1 MRKKVQYI
9 LSLGVM
15 GVLAACTPEVVTQ
28 TGTDTIAFYVKTQPT
43 VSEGSRALVD
53 DTDGLLRLGLPL
65 YVTDDTEN
73 SGISD
78 KEVAYTANGL
88 WKSDLEWSDRAYNF
102 HAYIASPKQTATDT
116 RGGVTVAN
124 SGKIVTVQQ
133 PTAYTPSDDVWADFL
148 LSYRVSAEG
157 AKKELVK
164 LELERVTA
172 CVELYMAMSSN
183 MTAVTVNRIE
193 FRNVLT
199 KAQYSLQYH
208 AVPGDNDGI
217 YGMKNIW
224 NVIPDENSRK
234 IYSYSPDGGLSLAG
248 YDSSS
253 DKFAAGYR
261 QMRFLAIHQSLIDG
275 AELYINYTT
284 VEENNVNSTYESVF
298 RLSDYTP
305 QSWSR
310 GHKIR
315 YFIGIDS
322 SIDLEGSIVPWKSV
336 DYIETTLLPND

>member
-1 MRKKVQYI
+1 MRKNIQYI
-9 LSLGVM
+9 LSLGII
-15 GVLAACTPEVVTQ
+15 GGFAACTPETVTQ
-28 TGTDTIAFYVKTQPT
+28 TATDTISFYVKTQPAL
-43 VSEGSRALVD
+43 SEGSRALVD
-53 DTDGLLRLGLPL
+53 DTNGLLGLRLPL

-78 KEVAYTANGL
+78 KEVAYTDNGV
-88 WKSDLEWSDRAYNF
+88 WRSDMEWTDRTYNF
-102 HAYIASPKQTATDT
+102 YAYIASPKQTATDT
-116 RGGVTVAN
+116 YGGVTVTDN
-124 SGKIVTVQQ
+124 GKSVTVQQ
-133 PTAYTPSDDVWADFL
+133 PAIYTPSDDVWADFL

-157 AKKELVK
+157 ADKELVR

-172 CVELYMAMSSN
+172 CVELYMAMSRN
-183 MTAVTVNRIE
+183 MTDVTVNRIE

-199 KAQYSLQYH
+199 KAQYNLQYH

-224 NVIPDENSRK
+224 TVTSDENSRK
-234 IYSYSPDGGLSLAG
+234 TYTYSPDGGLSLTG

-253 DKFAAGYR
+253 DKFVSGYR
-261 QMRFLAIHQSLIDG
+261 QMRFLTVHQSLIDG
-275 AELYINYTT
+275 AELYINYT
-284 VEENNVNSTYESVF
+284 VKENNVSSTYESVF

-322 SIDLEGSIVPWKSV
+322 SIDLEGSIEPWKSV

>member
-15 GVLAACTPEVVTQ
+15 GVFAACTPETVTQ
-28 TGTDTIAFYVKTQPT
+28 TDADTISFYVKTQPT

-53 DTDGLLRLGLPL
+53 DTNELLRLRLPL
-65 YVTDDTEN
+65 YVTDNTEN

-78 KEVAYTANGL
+78 KEVAYTNNGV
-88 WKSDLEWSDRAYNF
+88 WKSDMEWADRAYVF
-102 HAYIASPKQTATDT
+102 YAYIASPKQTATDT
-116 RGGVTVAN
+116 QGGVTVTDNA
-124 SGKIVTVQQ
+124 KTVIVQQ
-133 PTAYTPSDDVWADFL
+133 PATYTPSDGVWADFL

-164 LELERVTA
+164 LDLERVTA
-172 CVELYMAMSSN
+172 CVELYMAMSQN
-183 MTAVTVNRIE
+183 MTSVTVNRIE

-199 KAQYSLQYH
+199 KAQYNLQYH

-217 YGMKNIW
+217 YGMKNMW
-224 NVIPDENSRK
+224 NVIPDENSQK
-234 IYSYSPDGGLSLAG
+234 TYIYNPDVGLSLS
-248 YDSSS
+248 YYNSSS
-253 DKFAAGYR
+253 DKFATSYR
-261 QMRFLAIHQSLIDG
+261 QMRFLTIDQSLIDG
-275 AELYINYTT
+275 AVLYINYT
-284 VEENNVNSTYESVF
+284 VQENNENFTYGSVF
-298 RLSDYTP
+298 KLSDYTP
-305 QSWSR
+305 QSWRR

-322 SIDLEGSIVPWKSV
+322 SIDLEGSIEPWKSV

>member
-15 GVLAACTPEVVTQ
+15 GVLAACTPETVTQ
-28 TGTDTIAFYVKTQPT
+28 TDTDTISFYVKTQPT

-88 WKSDLEWSDRAYNF
+88 WKSDLEWADRAYNF
-102 HAYIASPKQTATDT
+102 HAYIASPKLTDADKY
-116 RGGVTVAN
+116 GVTVAN
-124 SGKIVTVQQ
+124 SGKAVTVQQ
-133 PTAYTPSDDVWADFL
+133 PAAYTSSDDVWADFL

-172 CVELYMAMSSN
+172 CVELYMARSLN

-224 NVIPDENSRK
+224 NVTPDEDSRK
-234 IYSYSPDGGLSLAG
+234 TYTYSPDGGLPLAS

-253 DKFAAGYR
+253 DKFSTGYR
-261 QMRFLAIHQSLIDG
+261 QMRFLAVHQSLIDG
-275 AELYINYTT
+275 AELYIKYTT
-284 VEENNVNSTYESVF
+284 EENNVNSTYESVF

-322 SIDLEGSIVPWKSV
+322 SIDLEGSIEPWKSV

>member
-15 GVLAACTPEVVTQ
+15 GVLAACTPETVTQ
-28 TGTDTIAFYVKTQPT
+28 TDADTISFYVKTQPT

-53 DTDGLLRLGLPL
+53 DTEGLLNLKLPL
-65 YVTDDTEN
+65 YVTDNTEN

-78 KEVAYTANGL
+78 KEVAYTDNGV
-88 WKSDLEWSDRAYNF
+88 WKSNMEWADRAYEF
-102 HAYIASPKQTATDT
+102 YAYIASPKQTATDT
-116 RGGVTVAN
+116 QGGVTVTDNA
-124 SGKIVTVQQ
+124 KTVTVQQ
-133 PTAYTPSDDVWADFL
+133 PVTYTSSDDVWADFL
-148 LSYRVSAEG
+148 LSYRVRAEG

-164 LELERVTA
+164 LDLERVTA
-172 CVELYMAMSSN
+172 CVELYMAMSRN
-183 MTAVTVNRIE
+183 MTAVTVNQIE

-199 KAQYSLQYH
+199 KAQYNLQYH

-217 YGMKNIW
+217 YDMKNIW
-224 NVIPDENSRK
+224 NVSSDENSRK
-234 IYSYSPDGGLSLAG
+234 TYTYIPDGGLSLDG
-248 YDSSS
+248 YNSSS
-253 DKFAAGYR
+253 DKFAADYR
-261 QMRFLAIHQSLIDG
+261 QMRFLTVHQSLIDG
-275 AELYINYTT
+275 AELYINYT
-284 VEENNVNSTYESVF
+284 VQENNENFTYESVF

-322 SIDLEGSIVPWKSV
+322 SIDLEGSIEPWKSV

>member
-1 MRKKVQYI
+1 MRKNIQYI
-9 LSLGVM
+9 LSLGII
-15 GVLAACTPEVVTQ
+15 GGFAACTPETVTQ
-28 TGTDTIAFYVKTQPT
+28 TATDTISFYVKTQPAL
-43 VSEGSRALVD
+43 SEGSRALVD
-53 DTDGLLRLGLPL
+53 DTNGLLGLRLPL

-78 KEVAYTANGL
+78 KEVAYTDNGV
-88 WKSDLEWSDRAYNF
+88 WRSDMEWTDRTYNF
-102 HAYIASPKQTATDT
+102 YAYIASPKQTATDT
-116 RGGVTVAN
+116 YGGVTVTDN
-124 SGKIVTVQQ
+124 GKSVTVQQ
-133 PTAYTPSDDVWADFL
+133 PAIYTPSDDVWADFL

-157 AKKELVK
+157 ADKELVR

-172 CVELYMAMSSN
+172 CVELYMAMSRN
-183 MTAVTVNRIE
+183 MTDVTVNRIE

-199 KAQYSLQYH
+199 KAQYNLQYH

-224 NVIPDENSRK
+224 TVTSDENSRK
-234 IYSYSPDGGLSLAG
+234 TYTYSPDGGLSLTG

-253 DKFAAGYR
+253 DKFVSGYR
-261 QMRFLAIHQSLIDG
+261 QMRFLTVHQSLIDG
-275 AELYINYTT
+275 AELYINYT
-284 VEENNVNSTYESVF
+284 VEENNVSSTYESVF

-322 SIDLEGSIVPWKSV
+322 SIDLEGSIEPWKSV

>member
-1 MRKKVQYI
+1 MRKKIQYI
-9 LSLGVM
+9 LSLGM
-15 GVLAACTPEVVTQ
+15 IGGFAACTPETVTQ
-28 TGTDTIAFYVKTQPT
+28 TDADTISFYVKTQPT

-53 DTDGLLRLGLPL
+53 DTERLLDLRLPL
-65 YVTDDTEN
+65 YVTDNTEN

-78 KEVAYTANGL
+78 KEVAYTDNGV
-88 WKSDLEWSDRAYNF
+88 WRSDMEWADRAYEF
-102 HAYIASPKQTATDT
+102 YAYIASPKQTATDT
-116 RGGVTVAN
+116 QGGVTVTDNA
-124 SGKIVTVQQ
+124 KTVTVQQ

-275 AELYINYTT
+275 AELYIKYTT

-322 SIDLEGSIVPWKSV
+322 SIDLEGSIEPWKSV